1 MEDTLGRAPRRY
13 LRTHGTH
20 PLRPREVRSSR
31 TTRCSRIA
39 RLREQPR
46 SRPSREMLH
55 QGPRTPTGKV
65 QKRIVRASVVNLSE
79 NSRRPCPRA
88 CVRPCTPIARSL
100 HAYRPRQTPAR
111 QQNAGRRRARTGL
124 LRYIPRGTSPRR
136 IAECAVLEDNPCT
149 LLARKLRSTPQTS
162 RTTSIQGVHACR
174 RNRGEVPPSPP
185 KRREKSEKGRVPPS
199 AENECTPARFVCLK
213 GSGGRRSA
221 KTSKVSD
228 GMNWIAQPQDPSV

>member
-88 CVRPCTPIARSL
+88 CIGPCTPIARSL

-124 LRYIPRGTSPRR
+124 LRYIPRYIPATDRGMCGFGGQSLHSPCQK
-136 IAECAVLEDNPCT
+136 A
-149 LLARKLRSTPQTS
+149 
-162 RTTSIQGVHACR
+162 
-174 RNRGEVPPSPP
+174 P
-185 KRREKSEKGRVPPS
+185 KYSS
-199 AENECTPARFVCLK
+199 NLT
-213 GSGGRRSA
+213 
-221 KTSKVSD
+221 
-228 GMNWIAQPQDPSV
+228 NH